1 MQKSDE
7 TQRKLKPEMVL
18 TATIAEELA
27 PGTVILAGGVR
38 MPRLGVGTAGRAGLG
53 LAESLRQGVRLVD
66 TASMYN
72 NEELLANAFAG
83 MQRSELFVVSKAW
96 PFASSVT
103 KSRSFNS
110 PTKPSGE
117 LIADVTRHIAALN
130 TSYLDLLLIHW
141 PTAALREHWSALIEL
156 KARGLVRA
164 IGLSNADVKHV
175 QLLDGAEE
183 PPALVQ
189 TELGLIR
196 KDGRIPL
203 ASLEQLVEHCGRR
216 GIRMMSHS
224 PLKAALRNRKAQQFA
239 KQLNVSVARLALRYG
254 LERGLVQIF
263 SSSKPAHILDNLR
276 ALYEP
281 TLGASILSELASWRL
296 APGEKMRAPS
306 ESRSGARCRVRCLS
320 SSDTSRALRS
330 SSVQLFP
337 GEVDPVALGPPRWDW
352 RADLR
357 AAADVEALQPW
368 QQPRQS
374 LQAAL
379 ESLRLG
385 ARSEGLALSVSAQL
399 EAAHEVANEVAAARS
414 PEAYHSLVARVGA
427 RARALLSDTTRT
439 TRLMQK
445 RKGAAAQHVIT
456 LGEGF
461 HNVDDFAA
469 FDAGLHAALLPLYR
483 DFIAPHV
490 SRAAFPEHTAL
501 WTLRSLFISRNAN
514 DFAARGEPQ
523 EDERTKSLMWHWD
536 NLKGVANQQTY
547 KAILYLND
555 VDHRNGCLVALRHN
569 VTGLPVRL
577 ARQDPVLWGA
587 RQWSAVP
594 KVWLAQLA
602 ADAYVP
608 HCLSGRAGTLILFDT
623 NIVHR
628 GSRPAAGLFR
638 DFILFEFGLEPERAA
653 RRKMRAGSTLDKA
666 VNPFRLAMSQP
677 SARHANRHLA
687 DVDTSANTKVAQMT
701 PMPMPKPE
709 NRHRVNPNERPL
721 KGLPELWST
730 KDHQARI
737 LGRYLQRI
745 RKHVLAMGTRGAE
758 PDVSQEAYAMLW
770 HTQAVGKD
778 LLAHPAFIT
787 MKVLIASIR
796 RVDPRRAIILMVI
809 SEHASRDPHMR
820 ALAVRYAP
828 LHFVLVPLVRSW
840 TIGNNRCEAQINMR
854 LTTLVEMVRKHS
866 AILASALGKPEAEV
880 ASWVA
885 ANISVRRMR
894 HTEQFI
900 PYWNSLQWLFDMLLT
915 KPELAAA
922 FKDKSIYGALVR
934 PLGQL
939 VMLSKTGVY
948 NLTASGRFTRILYVD
963 TDTIALRPFEE
974 LWQLRFAP
982 GEFIAATMTLS
993 SLGSQSLRRPPF
1005 HVEATCAA
1013 VSPDGTLPWL
1023 KNNTRPVQYNAGAFL
1038 VRPDSQVSA
1047 ALMRA
1052 LHDKYLLQRCAGD
1065 QSLFNTFFRIVT
1077 RCIGHLWNCYDP
1089 LVLGAYDV
1097 PWVAGSRGNVQDR
1110 NRDDMRDERGTRTK
1124 CFVEDLD
1131 PTRTVSEAAHE
1142 AAYERAIGAAHAL
1155 RSALLPTALASAA
1168 VGPPPNETLGLP
1180 ALLHYMGGNKPSF
1193 HPARRSRHFYYWLWH
1208 ALKARFEL
1216 DAGDG

>member
-1 MQKSDE
+1 
-7 TQRKLKPEMVL
+7 MVQ

-53 LAESLRQGVRLVD
+53 LVESLRQGVRLVD

-216 GIRMMSHS
+216 GIRLMSHS

-281 TLGASILSELASWRL
+281 TLGASILSELASWRQ

-306 ESRSGARCRVRCLS
+306 EGRSAARCRVRCLS

-374 LQAAL
+374 LHAAL

-414 PEAYHSLVARVGA
+414 SEAYHSLVARVGA

-469 FDAGLHAALLPLYR
+469 FDAGLHAALQPLYR

-555 VDHRNGCLVALRHN
+555 VDHRNGCMVALRHN

-628 GSRPAAGLFR
+628 GSRPASGLFR
-638 DFILFEFGLEPERAA
+638 DFILFEFFLEPERAA

-666 VNPFRLAMSQP
+666 ADPFRLATSQP
-677 SARHANRHLA
+677 SARHADRHLA

-701 PMPMPKPE
+701 SMPMPKPK
-709 NRHRVNPNERPL
+709 NRHRDNPNERPL
-721 KGLPELWST
+721 KGLRELWST
-730 KDHQARI
+730 KDPQAR
-737 LGRYLQRI
+737 LMGRYLRRI
-745 RKHVLAMGTRGAE
+745 REHRACKCSPRRHPPPPSPQVPPADSGACAHHGHTRRRTRRE
-758 PDVSQEAYAMLW
+758 PRGVRHA
-770 HTQAVGKD
+770 
-778 LLAHPAFIT
+778 LAH
-787 MKVLIASIR
+787 
-796 RVDPRRAIILMVI
+796 
-809 SEHASRDPHMR
+809 
-820 ALAVRYAP
+820 
-828 LHFVLVPLVRSW
+828 
-840 TIGNNRCEAQINMR
+840 
-854 LTTLVEMVRKHS
+854 
-866 AILASALGKPEAEV
+866 
-880 ASWVA
+880 
-885 ANISVRRMR
+885 
-894 HTEQFI
+894 
-900 PYWNSLQWLFDMLLT
+900 
-915 KPELAAA
+915 
-922 FKDKSIYGALVR
+922 
-934 PLGQL
+934 
-939 VMLSKTGVY
+939 
-948 NLTASGRFTRILYVD
+948 
-963 TDTIALRPFEE
+963 
-974 LWQLRFAP
+974 
-982 GEFIAATMTLS
+982 
-993 SLGSQSLRRPPF
+993 
-1005 HVEATCAA
+1005 
-1013 VSPDGTLPWL
+1013 
-1023 KNNTRPVQYNAGAFL
+1023 
-1038 VRPDSQVSA
+1038 
-1047 ALMRA
+1047 
-1052 LHDKYLLQRCAGD
+1052 
-1065 QSLFNTFFRIVT
+1065 
-1077 RCIGHLWNCYDP
+1077 
-1089 LVLGAYDV
+1089 
-1097 PWVAGSRGNVQDR
+1097 
-1110 NRDDMRDERGTRTK
+1110 
-1124 CFVEDLD
+1124 
-1131 PTRTVSEAAHE
+1131 
-1142 AAYERAIGAAHAL
+1142 
-1155 RSALLPTALASAA
+1155 
-1168 VGPPPNETLGLP
+1168 
-1180 ALLHYMGGNKPSF
+1180 
-1193 HPARRSRHFYYWLWH
+1193 
-1208 ALKARFEL
+1208 
-1216 DAGDG
+1216 AGDGQGLARASRIHHDESAHRLDPPRRPAPGHHPHGDQRACIPRSSHARARCAVRAATLCPRAARAQLDDRQ